1 MNIIREIKKIS
12 LFSGLDDFG
21 IQKLSQIAVS
31 RHFPKNSVII
41 EEGDT
46 STSLFILVFGQAKAV
61 SRFEDKEVVHEFF
74 VSGDFFGE
82 MSFIDQKP
90 RSATVIADH
99 DCDVLMIERNDFF
112 DVFLSSTEFTLNV
125 MRSLLQRI
133 RTSNRQ
139 KNDLFFLFSQQDL
152 YDAHLDTIKRL
163 VLAAK
168 YKDDNTADHIIRVGR
183 YSALL
188 AEKYGFNENDVQT
201 LRYAAQMHDIGK
213 LGIPEHILLKPGKLT
228 EKEFA
233 VMKTHTQIGAKI
245 LSNPR
250 SEILKYGHEITLNHH
265 ERFDGKGYP
274 SKLCGEKTP
283 MSARIVAI
291 ADTFDTILSRR
302 PYKEPL
308 PIETAFEIIENE
320 REKQFD
326 PGLVEIFFDNIDAI
340 ISISK
345 DLNSEED
352 VLLIE
357 FDRILR
363 SGQ

>member
-1 MNIIREIKKIS
+1 MNMINEIKNIS
-12 LFSGLDDFG
+12 IFSGLDRTG
-21 IQKLSQIAVS
+21 IKKLSKIAIH
-31 RHFPKNSVII
+31 RRFPKNSVII

-46 STSLFILVFGQAKAV
+46 STSLFILILGRAKAF
-61 SRFEDKEVVHEFF
+61 SRFEEKEVVHEFF

-90 RSATVIADH
+90 RSATVVADQ
-99 DCDVLMIERNDFF
+99 DCDVLVIQRNDFF
-112 DVFLSSTEFTLNV
+112 EVFLSSPEFTLNV
-125 MRSLLQRI
+125 MRGLLQRI

-188 AEKYGFNENDVQT
+188 AEKYGFNANEVQT
-201 LRYAAQMHDIGK
+201 IRYASQMHDIGK

-228 EKEFA
+228 FEEFA

-250 SEILKYGHEITLNHH
+250 SEILKYGHEISLNHH

-274 SKLCGEKTP
+274 AGLSRENTP
-283 MSARIVAI
+283 VSARIAAI

-302 PYKEPL
+302 PYKQPCS
-308 PIETAFEIIENE
+308 IEIALEIIEAE

-326 PGLVEIFFDNIDAI
+326 PGLVDLFFENIDEI
-340 ISISK
+340 IIISK
-345 DLNSEED
+345 DLNSDED

-363 SGQ
+363 SG